1 MAIILKSKREIDL
14 MHQAGRVV
22 ADVLSKL
29 KETAQPGVTTAE
41 LDAIAVRM
49 CEQAGADPLFRGVP
63 NPYGKQDF
71 PGAICA
77 SLNEQIVHGIP
88 SDKVKLREGD
98 ILSVDFGVRLDGYC
112 GDAAVTIP
120 VGAIPEQKKKLVE
133 TTAKVLDIAVENCK
147 DGVKWS
153 SIAGKMQEY
162 AESRGLAVV
171 REFVGHGIGREMHED
186 PKVPN
191 YVSKNLQRNDIVLKT
206 GMVIAV
212 EPMINIGT
220 YKTKVL
226 KDGWTVVTADKKSSA
241 HFEHTIAITDDGCQV
256 LTKK

>member
-1 MAIILKSKREIDL
+1 MAIILKSNREIDL
-14 MHQAGRVV
+14 MHQAGKIVG
-22 ADVLSKL
+22 DVLSKL
-29 KETAQPGVTTAE
+29 KKAAQPGVTTAE

-88 SDKVKLREGD
+88 SDKVKLKEGD
-98 ILSVDFGVRLDGYC
+98 ILSVDFGVRLNGYC

-120 VGAIPEQKKKLVE
+120 VGDIPEQKKKLLE
-133 TTAKVLDIAVENCK
+133 TTKNTLAIAVENCK

-153 SIAGKMQEY
+153 RIAGKMQEY
-162 AESRGLAVV
+162 AESRGFSVV

-191 YVSKNLQRNDIVLKT
+191 YVSKNLQTNDILLKT

-226 KDGWTVVTADKKSSA
+226 KDGWTVVTADGKSSA
-241 HFEHTIAITDDGCQV
+241 HFEHSIAITDDGCKV
-256 LTKK
+256 LTEN